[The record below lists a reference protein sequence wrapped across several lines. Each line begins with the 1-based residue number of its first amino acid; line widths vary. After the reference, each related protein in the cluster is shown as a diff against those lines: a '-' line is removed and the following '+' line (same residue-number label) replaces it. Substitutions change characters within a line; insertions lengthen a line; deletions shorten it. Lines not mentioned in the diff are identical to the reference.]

1 MKYYD
6 YDLLPFQLHVIR
18 TDRFKTVQVDIRFR
32 REVKK
37 EEISKRAILSGVL
50 ATSTKKYPTERMMSM
65 KRQELYSAEV
75 GCVSSLTINDLILR
89 FHSEFLNPKYTEEGM
104 MKETLDFLISMIM
117 EPNVEE
123 GKFDEEV
130 VNRVKKRLKHAILTE
145 QENNAYIAEKR
156 LLQELAPDTPL
167 SYSAKGYIEDIDA
180 INGENLYQ
188 YYLEVL
194 KKDRVEIYV
203 CGDMEPEKLKNYFL
217 DSFKI
222 QTVKKPYRSKK
233 LTHKTFRKRTRSVV
247 EKKQAKQSNLVIG
260 CKIEGLT
267 PYEMEYVAPLYTYI
281 FGGGMNSKLFQVVRE
296 KHSLCYSI
304 HSNIF
309 SLEHVMLIRAGID
322 ASNYKKTVEYV
333 KKLMKEMEKGKF
345 DDTDIQNFMILYTNS
360 CDEIYDSQ
368 FAILNNY
375 IGHLTRKFDL
385 IEDKKKNVQK
395 LNRNMILKLAK
406 KIHLDTVFLLEG
418 EMNHE

>member
-1 MKYYD
+1 
-6 YDLLPFQLHVIR
+6 
-18 TDRFKTVQVDIRFR
+18 
-32 REVKK
+32 
-37 EEISKRAILSGVL
+37 
-50 ATSTKKYPTERMMSM
+50 
-65 KRQELYSAEV
+65 
-75 GCVSSLTINDLILR
+75 
-89 FHSEFLNPKYTEEGM
+89 
-104 MKETLDFLISMIM
+104 
-117 EPNVEE
+117 
-123 GKFDEEV
+123 
-130 VNRVKKRLKHAILTE
+130 
-145 QENNAYIAEKR
+145 
-156 LLQELAPDTPL
+156 
-167 SYSAKGYIEDIDA
+167 
-180 INGENLYQ
+180 
-188 YYLEVL
+188 
-194 KKDRVEIYV
+194 
-203 CGDMEPEKLKNYFL
+203 MEPEKLKNYFL